1 VTSRRAFVRQ
11 LANVEF
17 TRATPELIP
26 HLLALFDDPSI
37 DHQDLAR
44 PVASILLRDET
55 NEDLLDAYLRRC
67 INTSYALEQRFV
79 ALRRAI
85 VLEEVRPPLRLLE
98 SLAIQAFHN
107 GYVWPVSED
116 VIPSAARDPG
126 GWCAML
132 YAPPR
137 PGSLA
142 DARDDVARVFVD
154 EPAEEARLAGTLI
167 DEVPFDAVTA
177 AVRAQYEEHPYPRWL
192 SLHRRDVIDD
202 GPRRILVAGCGT
214 GRDAIALA
222 LQHPSS
228 TIDAIDISRRSLGYA
243 MRKARELGATNI
255 RFRLADLRRI
265 DGSYDAIHAIGVLHH
280 LADPVEGLRALR
292 NLLAPGGELVAA
304 IYSRRGRESL
314 QRLRALGGDATDL
327 RAARARI
334 FAALDE
340 RERTEIEDLDFFDLG
355 HFRDTLYHARQ
366 IELTPLELDAAIRDA
381 GLVFERFDDVPE
393 ELAGERDLV
402 AWDAIE
408 KTNRDLFRNMFRA
421 RLRSA

>member
-11 LANVEF
+11 LANIEF
-17 TRATPELIP
+17 TRATPELVP

-37 DHQDLAR
+37 DHQDLVR

-85 VLEEVRPPLRLLE
+85 
-98 SLAIQAFHN
+98 QAFHN

-116 VIPSAARDPG
+116 EREALGHLHDTPG
-126 GWCAML
+126 TRILRATYG
-132 YAPPR
+132 PPHQ
-137 PGSLA
+137 PLNSLA
-142 DARDDVARVFVD
+142 DARDDLVRILID
-154 EPAEEARLAGTLI
+154 EPAEEARLAATFI
-167 DEVPFDAVTA
+167 DEVPSDAVTA

-280 LADPVEGLRALR
+280 LADFSEGLRALR
-292 NLLAPGGELVAA
+292 NMLAPNGELVAA

-340 RERTEIEDLDFFDLG
+340 RERAEIEDLDFFDLG

-366 IELTPLELDAAIRDA
+366 IELTPLELDAAIRNA

-393 ELAGERDLV
+393 KLAGERDLV

-408 KTNRDLFRNMFRA
+408 ETNRDLFRNMFRV

>member
-1 VTSRRAFVRQ
+1 MTSRRTFLRQ
-11 LANVEF
+11 LANIEF
-17 TRATPELIP
+17 TRATPELVP

-55 NEDLLDAYLRRC
+55 QEALLDAYLRRC

-85 VLEEVRPPLRLLE
+85 LLEGLRPPPRLPE

-107 GYVWPVSED
+107 GYVWNESEEERQ
-116 VIPSAARDPG
+116 A
-126 GWCAML
+126 
-132 YAPPR
+132 
-137 PGSLA
+137 LA
-142 DARDDVARVFVD
+142 DLVEIRGDVALILIN
-154 EPAEEARLAGTLI
+154 EPAEEARLAATLI
-167 DEVPFDAVTA
+167 DEVQFDAVTA

-202 GPRRILVAGCGT
+202 GPRRMLVAGCGT

-222 LQHPSS
+222 LQHPLS

-255 RFRLADLRRI
+255 RFRLADLRRV

-292 NLLAPGGELVAA
+292 NLLAPNGTIVAA

-314 QRLRALGGDATDL
+314 HRLRALGGDATDL

-340 RERTEIEDLDFFDLG
+340 RERAELEDLDFFDLA
-355 HFRDTLYHARQ
+355 HFRDTLYHAHQ
-366 IELTPLELDAAIRDA
+366 LELTPRELDAAIRDA
-381 GLVFERFDDVPE
+381 GLVFEGFDDVPE
-393 ELAGERDLV
+393 ELAGERDLI

-408 KTNRDLFRNMFRA
+408 ETNRDLFRNMFRV